1 MSLILYELSVKIAQ
15 THAYHTIVNV
25 MRCSFYMWTTNQTW
39 ISIAKIGEHLKSA
52 HIQTHVIR
60 GIVMHSA
67 LTWSGEHTYSM
78 HGVTRMTHPYLCIR
92 SVSQVVFQF
101 VYQCNKKEED
111 FHSIKC
117 FLNNFQ
123 RCHALF
129 IWHSKH
135 EALLHWNELTA
146 EPLGPTIIFY
156 TDTIYSFENFKRKEN
171 YQRFSFREINNILS

>member
-135 EALLHWNELTA
+135 EALLHWTDDW
-146 EPLGPTIIFY
+146 TIG
-156 TDTIYSFENFKRKEN
+156 TNHNFPHKHNLFVWKFKEKRNLPET
-171 YQRFSFREINNILS
+171 SFREINNNISS